1 VCEQRSVSRGRGSA
15 PPEETAGKPVRRTN
29 ISYGTI
35 AAAMSGMKEDNSY
48 LTLDKMREY
57 DEREYDFRGGE
68 INDDMVRLREKPG
81 LDSKTKD
88 HLNEEDKVTIVDE
101 SSYKEQIG
109 SMNDRWYEV
118 LFADKETEGE
128 AGWVYGAFVN
138 VSGKTD

>member
-1 VCEQRSVSRGRGSA
+1 MS
-15 PPEETAGKPVRRTN
+15 GKPVRRTN

-57 DEREYDFRGGE
+57 DDREYDFREGE

-88 HLNEEDKVTIVDE
+88 HLNEGDKVTIVDE

-128 AGWVYGAFVN
+128 AGWGIWSLCECKWKNGLMSADLQVRYR
-138 VSGKTD
+138 SRL